1 MKYTSDISAHHSR
14 SVPLNTLP
22 GRGRGRIVSDAI
34 AEVSAAAHEWIVEL
48 VDPGA
53 SAASREEEAES
64 ESPRRLELDADP
76 SAAFFACGCVHFSSI
91 KYTSDISAHHSRSV
105 PLNTL
110 LI

>member
-1 MKYTSDISAHHSR
+1 MSDISAQHSR

-110 LI
+110 P